1 MVRYFDGKMSPEYR
15 VWDSEGCFVMENL
28 ISIFQHSTC
37 ACSERTLLLQ
47 KICTLLRAITF
58 GRKLMLVADLDFHRK

>member
-1 MVRYFDGKMSPEYR
+1 MVRYFDGKMCPEYR

-47 KICTLLRAITF
+47 KICTLLSFKGNNIREKIDVSS
-58 GRKLMLVADLDFHRK
+58 RS